1 MSSHVNGID
10 AGASVSPLLSVLVFI
25 AVVLLFE
32 GIYLM
37 WKTYRGPQA
46 RKIEQR
52 LNALSAAGDNSAQS
66 HLLRERMLSELP
78 LFQRLLL
85 RLPRA
90 HQLDRYLLQANLNWT
105 VSKLLLACAGCGAA
119 GFLLVTA
126 LLHQPFVL
134 GAAAGA
140 PLAWLPLAYV
150 QRRRRRRLTKLEQQL
165 PDALDL
171 LARALRA
178 GHAFGAGLQMIG
190 EEMVD
195 PIAGEFRMVHDEIN
209 FGVSLEQALG
219 NLSVRAPITDLR
231 YFVVA
236 VLIQRDSGGNLTE
249 VLANLSRLIRQ
260 RLKLFWHVRV
270 LSAEGRMSAWLL
282 SLLPFAIG
290 GLMSVFNPE
299 FMAPLWTDPLGQS
312 MVRGML
318 VSMAFGILLLRR
330 IIRIRI

>member
-1 MSSHVNGID
+1 MLNNVTGH
-10 AGASVSPLLSVLVFI
+10 APLVLSVLVFI
-25 AVVLLFE
+25 AVILLLE

-37 WKTYRGPQA
+37 WKTYKGPTA
-46 RKIEQR
+46 KKIQLR
-52 LNALSAAGDNSAQS
+52 LKALSAAADGSAQS
-66 HLLRERMLSELP
+66 HVLRERMMSELP
-78 LFQRLLL
+78 PFQRFLL

-90 HQLDRYLLQANLNWT
+90 HQLDRILLQANLHWS
-105 VSKLLLACAGCGAA
+105 VGDLMLGCVAAGAA
-119 GFLLVTA
+119 GFFTVTG
-126 LLHQPFVL
+126 LLHQPFML
-134 GAAAGA
+134 GALVAAGT
-140 PLAWLPLAYV
+140 AWLPLAYV
-150 QRRRRRRLTKLEQQL
+150 LRRRARRLTKLEQQL

-190 EEMVD
+190 DEMAE
-195 PIAGEFRMVHDEIN
+195 PIASEFRFVHDEIN

-249 VLANLSRLIRQ
+249 VLNNLSRLIRQ
-260 RLKLFWHVRV
+260 RLKLFGHVRV

-290 GLMSVFNPE
+290 GLMSVFNPA
-299 FMAPLWTDPLGQS
+299 FMEPLWTDPLGVS
-312 MVRGML
+312 IVRGML
-318 VSMAFGILLLRR
+318 ISMACGILLLRK

>member
-1 MSSHVNGID
+1 M
-10 AGASVSPLLSVLVFI
+10 
-25 AVVLLFE
+25 
-32 GIYLM
+32 YLM
-37 WKTYRGPQA
+37 WKTYKGPQA
-46 RKIEQR
+46 KKIELR
-52 LNALSAAGDNSAQS
+52 LRALSAAADGSAQS
-66 HLLRERMLSELP
+66 HLLRERMMSELP
-78 LFQRLLL
+78 PFQRFLLS
-85 RLPRA
+85 LPRA

-105 VSKLLLACAGCGAA
+105 VSDLVLGCLALGAA
-119 GFLLVTA
+119 SFLAVTA
-126 LLHQPFVL
+126 LLHQPFVA
-134 GAAAGA
+134 GALAAGA
-140 PLAWLPLAYV
+140 SAWLPPAYV
-150 QRRRRRRLTKLEQQL
+150 QRRRARRLAKLEQQL

-190 EEMVD
+190 EEMAE
-195 PIAGEFRMVHDEIN
+195 PIASEFRFVHDEVN
-209 FGVSLEQALG
+209 FGVSLEQALS

-249 VLANLSRLIRQ
+249 VLTNLSRLIRQ
-260 RLKLFWHVRV
+260 RLKLLWHVRV

-299 FMAPLWTDPLGQS
+299 FMAPMWNDPLGVTI
-312 MVRGML
+312 VRSML
-318 VSMAFGILLLRR
+318 VSMAFGILLLRK